1 MNKIALSVAALL
13 AAGPALAGGFSPVV
27 VPSAP
32 AAPTAVIPPVVASA
46 DWSGPYVGGQLG
58 YGRLSAD
65 DNDDTTDL
73 LLEED
78 SYNGAI
84 YGLHA
89 GYRFD
94 FGRIVAGAELDF
106 DGASIEV
113 DDADINADLGTEFT
127 DALDVGSVRRA
138 KLQLGFDAGN
148 ILPYVTAGIA
158 QVHLNSDD
166 STLEDAVGDTAEG
179 NFVGLGASYMVSDRL
194 MVGVEALRHN
204 FDEFD
209 SGSALEGGDIDVNTV
224 SLRGSF
230 RF

>member
-27 VPSAP
+27 VPAAP
-32 AAPTAVIPPVVASA
+32 AAPVAVVTPVAPSA

-58 YGRLSAD
+58 YGSLSID
-65 DNDDTTDL
+65 DNDDTSDAPF
-73 LLEED
+73 ED
-78 SYNGAI
+78 ENFNGGL

-106 DGASIEV
+106 DGTQIEV
-113 DDADINADLGTEFT
+113 DEEALGGAPA
-127 DALDVGSVRRA
+127 ALEVGSVRRA

-148 ILPYVTAGIA
+148 FLPYVTAGIA
-158 QVHLNSDD
+158 QAKLNSE
-166 STLEDAVGDTAEG
+166 SEEVEAVLGESADG
-179 NFVGLGASYMVSDRL
+179 NFIGLGASYMVSDRL
-194 MVGVEALRHN
+194 MVGVEALRHS

-209 SGSALEGGDIDVNTV
+209 SGSALEGADIDVNTI